1 MENIN
6 KIWPKWEPVEVLGE
20 GGFGKEYKAKRS
32 DIEAY
37 SAIKVIKIP
46 NNRSEVK
53 EMTSSG
59 LTNEHLKSY
68 YYKSV
73 TAFTDEIK

>member
-20 GGFGKEYKAKRS
+20 GGFGKVYKAKRS

-46 NNRSEVK
+46 NNQSEVK

-59 LTNEHLKSY
+59 SMPILSSNIFNA
-68 YYKSV
+68 
-73 TAFTDEIK
+73 TALLQS